1 MIEARRHGWRRASG
15 SCGGAGISPGAGCS
29 GAVSVLV
36 RLADGS
42 GDAAAVRDVVAL
54 PAGPLTDACGV
65 SGAPAGAAGAPGA
78 TAAHAARLLDP
89 GGQVGAQLSCVL
101 RSEEHTSELQSRGHL
116 VCRLLL
122 EKT

>member
-1 MIEARRHGWRRASG
+1 MIEARRHKWRRASG

-54 PAGPLTDACGV
+54 PAGPLTDACRV
-65 SGAPAGAAGAPGA
+65 SGAPAGAAG
-78 TAAHAARLLDP
+78 
-89 GGQVGAQLSCVL
+89 
-101 RSEEHTSELQSRGHL
+101 RSEERRVGKECRSRWPAGADE
-116 VCRLLL
+116 
-122 EKT
+122 EKRQGRTGGGWAREVRADQG